1 LTDSPKPPPNMHL
14 PSHTRIPAPK
24 DMVSRVLRS
33 PDTLLRFS
41 MSDWDMLVRQARSAG
56 LLARIHHVLAQ
67 HIMLEAIPAEARWHF
82 ESAVTLASKQ
92 QLAVRWEVAKIRD
105 ALSGLGI
112 PMILLKGGA
121 YVIANLP
128 AATGRLFNDI
138 DILVPREQLGPVEAA
153 LMLEGWHPTGLSDYD
168 QRYYRRWMHEIP
180 PLQHAKRA
188 TVIDVHHAI
197 LPDTARYHPD
207 SAKLLSRAVAVE
219 GLPGVHVLGT
229 EDRILHSAT
238 HLFHDGELPHGLRD
252 LTDLDLLLRDATVSP
267 DFWPRLTSRAHE
279 LQLSRPLFYALRYA
293 RHFLDTPVP
302 DSVVASMHAATPNRF
317 TLALM
322 DSIFTRVLAP
332 VHDSCADTYTPAA
345 RLAAFVRAHWL
356 RMPAYL
362 LIPHLFHK
370 AFISP
375 FLDTSTPKA
384 A

>member
-1 LTDSPKPPPNMHL
+1 MRP
-14 PSHTRIPAPK
+14 PK
-24 DMVSRVLRS
+24 DLVSRILRN
-33 PDTLLRFS
+33 PQALCRFS
-41 MSDWDMLVRQARSAG
+41 MADWDLLVRQARSAG
-56 LLARIHHVLAQ
+56 LLARIHDFLARRN
-67 HIMLEAIPAEARWHF
+67 MLEAIPAEARWHF
-82 ESAVTLASKQ
+82 DAAATLADKQ
-92 QLAVRWEVAKIRD
+92 QLAVRWEVAKIRE
-105 ALSGLGI
+105 ALADLAI
-112 PMILLKGGA
+112 PVIILKGGA
-121 YVIANLP
+121 YVMAKLP

-153 LMLEGWHPTGLSDYD
+153 LMLAGWHPTGLSDYD

-180 PLQHAKRA
+180 PLRHVKRA

-207 SAKLLSRAVAVE
+207 SAKLLNRALAVE
-219 GLPGVHVLGT
+219 GLPGVYVLAA

-252 LTDLDLLLRDATVSP
+252 LTDLDLLLRDAAA
-267 DFWPRLTSRAHE
+267 DRDLWPRLTARADE
-279 LQLSRPLFYALRYA
+279 LQLSRSLFYALRYL

-302 DSVVASMHAATPNRF
+302 DGVMAALDAAAPNRA

-322 DSIFTRVLAP
+322 DGIFTRVLAP
-332 VHDSCADTYTPAA
+332 AHVSCEDAFTPAA

-356 RMPAYL
+356 RMPAHL
-362 LIPHLFHK
+362 LLPHLFHK

-375 FLDTSTPKA
+375 YLDNSAPKA

>member
-1 LTDSPKPPPNMHL
+1 MFLPDSSRMA
-14 PSHTRIPAPK
+14 APH
-24 DMVSRVLRS
+24 DLVSRALRNS
-33 PDTLLRFS
+33 EALFRFS
-41 MSDWDMLVRQARSAG
+41 MADWDMLVRQARSAG
-56 LLARIHHVLAQ
+56 LLARIRHVLAQ
-67 HIMLEAIPAEARWHF
+67 RDMLAAIPAEARWHF
-82 ESAVTLASKQ
+82 DAAATLADKQ
-92 QLAVRWEVAKIRD
+92 QLAVRWEVGKIRE
-105 ALSGLGI
+105 ALADLAI
-112 PMILLKGGA
+112 PVIVLKGGA
-121 YVIANLP
+121 YVMANLP

-138 DILVPREQLGPVEAA
+138 DILVPRDQLGPVEAA
-153 LMLEGWHPTGLSDYD
+153 LMLAGWHPTGLSNYD

-180 PLQHAKRA
+180 PLQHVKRA

-207 SAKLLSRAVAVE
+207 SAKLLNRAVAVD
-219 GLPGVHVLGT
+219 GLPGVYVLAA

-252 LTDLDLLLRDATVSP
+252 LTDLDLLLRDAAAER
-267 DFWPRLTSRAHE
+267 DFWPRLTTRADE
-279 LQLSRPLFYALRYA
+279 LQLGRSLFYALRYL

-302 DSVVASMHAATPNRF
+302 DGVMASLDAVAPDRA

-332 VHDSCADTYTPAA
+332 AHASCEDGFTPPA

-356 RMPAYL
+356 RMPAHL
-362 LIPHLFHK
+362 LLPHLFHK

-375 FLDTSTPKA
+375 YLDNNAPKA